1 MRDYGFV
8 FESPHQCMIPLGS
21 HARKDTL
28 SRSTRPFGK
37 IHWRRISFSI
47 QQNKQEHSMLVLI
60 LDPAMTVAYVAAD
73 AALEFAPS
81 QDFITKPVADCAV
94 LLAADPA
101 LLNDCRMVLATK
113 KPKGLGLRSANG
125 SKFLRKIALRE
136 TAHQPTELIITY
148 EYAPDL
154 PNAAAHNIAVYDN
167 DLAQELR
174 RRDAAITA
182 TGAGLCITDDK
193 GVIIDVNPALTSML
207 GQDRP
212 SDLIGASWWSLFADA
227 SVSALRDFG
236 LDALHDAGTWHGPA
250 LMRCKKGRDLEVDLS
265 LTEMQDNA
273 VIWVCRDVTAR
284 NETQRQLLAAQAN
297 IQRAQRQEIVNLI
310 AAGFTHDL
318 TNLVALIS
326 HLSDPALRD
335 HFAQNK
341 DVLAEIHC
349 AARQMVALLEP
360 IKQLGRRQSPRMRLD
375 LGALLAEAAGILRI
389 SAPRGLQIITKIADE
404 PLHVDGDRMQLMQ
417 VLLNLGLN
425 AREALDEGAQTITL
439 SLKRATALPKSVK
452 LETGVIPPAPFALFA
467 ITDTGPGMN
476 AATRAKIWEPYFTTK
491 TLSGSG
497 LGLFVVANIV
507 RGAGGGIALTTAPG
521 KSTTFYI
528 AWPLDQGA

>member
-1 MRDYGFV
+1 
-8 FESPHQCMIPLGS
+8 
-21 HARKDTL
+21 
-28 SRSTRPFGK
+28 
-37 IHWRRISFSI
+37 
-47 QQNKQEHSMLVLI
+47 MLVLI
-60 LDPAMTVAYVAAD
+60 LDPAMTVAYVSAD

-81 QDFITKPVADCAV
+81 QDVITKPVADCAG

-101 LLNDCRMVLATK
+101 LLDDCRMVLATK
-113 KPKGLGLRSANG
+113 KPKELRLPSANG
-125 SKFLRKIALRE
+125 SKILRKIALRE
-136 TAHQPTELIITY
+136 TAHQPAELIITY

-154 PNAAAHNIAVYDN
+154 PNAAAQNIGVYDN

-207 GQDRP
+207 GHDRP
-212 SDLIGASWWSLFADA
+212 SDLIGASWFSLFADA

-284 NETQRQLLAAQAN
+284 NETQRQLLSAQAN

-326 HLSDPALRD
+326 HLSNPVLRG

-341 DVLAEIHC
+341 DVLEEIHC

-425 AREALDEGAQTITL
+425 AREALNEGAQTITL

-521 KSTTFYI
+521 KGTTFYI